1 MYDSKY
7 LSKPK
12 VRQLMLSK
20 DCIYKKLID
29 ILCLF
34 HNQLFFKSIV
44 PHPQFQAKKEI
55 IELVDAELF
64 ILNIAS
70 MTIFY
75 TDWENINKIKDI
87 FNYFVDKIIFLK
99 KNSKLEKDEYTFHI
113 PLYKFFGV
121 FINNFC
127 INYALNNNANLYKAI
142 EFIKSNLFRSKK
154 EMNQIIN
161 IILDE
166 YYKFYGFTLGIR
178 NGFFNYYE
186 IHNYNFVYF
195 NDMRYLTK
203 DYILLKYLIAMLEE
217 PLNINYIIEK
227 TNVENTYSIFKS
239 IFGQVPNAQ
248 SKNNSNE
255 SEQNVSGFFGFLRH
269 PIISIT
275 NYFSKKNPF
284 KKKTDETEENNFTMH
299 WRRILEMII
308 TILKNDSTILIDTLI
323 SYGETI
329 SLKTKNIFYEKIKK
343 NKYLMQDCR
352 YMLKQSLIHTIIANG
367 NLMDLEQI
375 HKTINKFYLSIFDD
389 KEISQILDEVTFN
402 KTNSKKKKFFHEGFY
417 V

>member
-1 MYDSKY
+1 MSIILFFLYKEVLLNHSNNIIYVRNQYFMEDALVTIVEKSELIEDSYDFFYEYVKNYLEKHKFSYDLGIINKDELDKFLINIRLYMYDSKY

-12 VRQLMLSK
+12 VRQLTLSK

-75 TDWENINKIKDI
+75 TDWEKINKIKDI

-121 FINNFC
+121 LINNFYL
-127 INYALNNNANLYKAI
+127 NYALNNNTNLYKAI
-142 EFIKSNLFRSKK
+142 DFVKSNLFHSKK

-166 YYKFYGFTLGIR
+166 Y
-178 NGFFNYYE
+178 
-186 IHNYNFVYF
+186 
-195 NDMRYLTK
+195 
-203 DYILLKYLIAMLEE
+203 
-217 PLNINYIIEK
+217 
-227 TNVENTYSIFKS
+227 
-239 IFGQVPNAQ
+239 
-248 SKNNSNE
+248 
-255 SEQNVSGFFGFLRH
+255 
-269 PIISIT
+269 
-275 NYFSKKNPF
+275 
-284 KKKTDETEENNFTMH
+284 
-299 WRRILEMII
+299 
-308 TILKNDSTILIDTLI
+308 
-323 SYGETI
+323 
-329 SLKTKNIFYEKIKK
+329 
-343 NKYLMQDCR
+343 
-352 YMLKQSLIHTIIANG
+352 
-367 NLMDLEQI
+367 
-375 HKTINKFYLSIFDD
+375 
-389 KEISQILDEVTFN
+389 
-402 KTNSKKKKFFHEGFY
+402 
-417 V
+417 